1 MTIDRRSMLLGLAAT
16 LALGCARPTPPRITP
31 RSADVTGAT
40 AQGLGLKVHC
50 VVRNGNSFDLTV
62 QRISVRL
69 TLGGRDLGVTDLQRT
84 IRLPSNV
91 DVPMDIDVR
100 APWVDLAG
108 LIAVSVFIP
117 HFRDGIIPALKLTLQ
132 GLAFFMVLVAMHR
145 NTGQAPYP
153 GAGWS
158 GAGQDAPDLAG
169 TIQNPHLPAR

>member
-108 LIAVSVFIP
+108 LIAVSVFNENIP
-117 HFRDGIIPALKLTLQ
+117 YRLDGSARVGGERLNVDVPFTLESTLPRRILLGAASSATP
-132 GLAFFMVLVAMHR
+132 GLPPLH
-145 NTGQAPYP
+145 
-153 GAGWS
+153 
-158 GAGQDAPDLAG
+158 
-169 TIQNPHLPAR
+169 